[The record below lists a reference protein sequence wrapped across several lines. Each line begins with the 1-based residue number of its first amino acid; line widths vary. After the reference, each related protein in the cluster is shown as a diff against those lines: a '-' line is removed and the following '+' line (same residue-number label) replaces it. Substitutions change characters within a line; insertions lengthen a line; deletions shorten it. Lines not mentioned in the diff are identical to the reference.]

1 MTLEQVISRLENTIE
16 GKRSMLINLVTGRNF
31 TERVTAEF
39 LEINISELE
48 RILCELKNIDA
59 A

>member
-16 GKRSMLINLVTGRNF
+16 GKRCMLIDLVTGRNF

-48 RILCELKNIDA
+48 RILCDLKNIDA